1 MRFLLNERAIVYGKY
16 LIVADL
22 HLGLEY
28 ELWRKGIRVPFLS
41 DNIKERLLNII
52 EKTKAKV
59 LIINGDFKHD
69 YLGFTEKN
77 KEKLKK
83 FVKELEDIVEILFV
97 KGNHDSRIEEI
108 VNNVEKK
115 IDLGRY
121 LITHG
126 HISIEEDEIRRKHII
141 LGHEH
146 SSIEINTIK
155 IPCWLVLEKKITVM
169 PAFNE
174 FSSGDGFKKVLS
186 PVLKK
191 IDISEADI
199 YTLDAKYLGK
209 LKEILGEP
217 YESGHRMPTLH
228 G

>member
-41 DNIKERLLNII
+41 DNIKGRLLNII